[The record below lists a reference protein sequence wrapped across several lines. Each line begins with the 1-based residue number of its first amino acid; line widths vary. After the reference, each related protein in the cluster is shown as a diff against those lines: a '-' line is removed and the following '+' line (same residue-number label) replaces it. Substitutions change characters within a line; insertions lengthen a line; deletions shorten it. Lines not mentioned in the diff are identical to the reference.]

1 MEPKNK
7 SVKVLTKYRSTEEI
21 QEEIDSLLAELE
33 EAKIKERINTYNNK
47 FPNELYAWDM
57 YLDED
62 EKGEWCS
69 AEKDGVTW
77 DGKVFENEDD
87 AINAAWTL
95 LQELSDENELR
106 GDRSDYTIDTFTIP
120 ITELTVDLLE
130 DCDLEHLIPAIIK

>member
-1 MEPKNK
+1 
-7 SVKVLTKYRSTEEI
+7 
-21 QEEIDSLLAELE
+21 
-33 EAKIKERINTYNNK
+33 
-47 FPNELYAWDM
+47 M

-77 DGKVFENEDD
+77 DGNVFENEDD

-95 LQELSDENELR
+95 LRELSSENELR
-106 GDRSDYTIDTFTIP
+106 GDRSDYTIDTFSIP

-130 DCDLEHLIPAIIK
+130 ECNLEHLVPAIIK